1 MTRLRS
7 LSIRNQIIFL
17 IILMTLLPLGII
29 VYTAVSQLHHD
40 WDEAIEMT
48 TSVANQ
54 IENDQK
60 ILLAGAEQLATTVSI
75 LPVVTQRDAAAVSAL
90 LAELIKTNPQITNII
105 IVDSTGS
112 LWASAI
118 PAISALSYADRR
130 YFKNAVASG
139 RISSGE
145 YTIGK
150 ISPFPILSFAYPIK
164 DRSGAVSDV
173 MGVVFSLDRYSQLYK
188 GDNVTPV
195 SSILLVDHK
204 GTILYSSVDS
214 RLTGK
219 QDRPDLFTRM
229 TAGPNEGMFEANGNL
244 GVRRIFSYRKLW
256 LKGETTPYMYIRTG
270 LNKDYVV
277 TKARKDLMLGAG
289 VLLPAMLIMLV
300 LAIWFCK
307 RSILDKIMALLDTTE
322 KIARGD
328 LTARVPDHVAGGELG
343 ELGWAFNDMAERLQQ
358 ADKAQRESE
367 NKYRELV
374 ENANSIIL
382 KWDNDGR
389 VIYFNEFAEVFFGY
403 SGSEIIG
410 QSLIGT
416 IVPETESSG
425 RDLVSMI
432 QNIISNPDAFVNNE
446 NENICKNG
454 KRVWISWNNHA
465 LINTDGSKA
474 GILSVGQD
482 ISEQKKTEKILRQ
495 SEEKFSAVFHAS
507 PDAITLTR
515 LSDGTYLEVNEGFS
529 DITGYLPEEVIGKS
543 SAELSIWD
551 NPQERIQLL
560 QYLHESDIATN
571 KEFSLR
577 RKDGSIRIGQISL
590 RSIEINGE
598 QCLLGITRDVTE
610 RAYLQNELI
619 KAQRLESISVLAGGI
634 AHNFNNVLTGVIG
647 YISYAKKHLGD
658 SGKVLQIL
666 ESAENASY
674 RAAGLAR
681 QLLTFSQGTIPIR
694 KPVSVDA
701 LLEESVSL
709 FLSGSNVKG
718 TIASASHETIHA
730 DSQQI
735 SQAFNNIV
743 LNALQAMPDGGTL
756 AVRIDSITLDE
767 SNRYSLQPGKYVKII
782 FEDSGCGIAK
792 DDLIK
797 IYDPYFTTKESG
809 TGLGLSTTHSI
820 ISKHGGNIDVA
831 SEVGKG
837 TTVTILLP
845 STAEKPVD
853 DGKLG

>member
-1 MTRLRS
+1 M
-7 LSIRNQIIFL
+7 SIRNQIIFL
-17 IILMTLLPLGII
+17 ILLMTLLPLGII
-29 VYTAVSQLHHD
+29 VFSAIDRQHHD
-40 WDEAIEMT
+40 IDKAVT
-48 TSVANQ
+48 LNASVANQ

-75 LPVVTQRDAAAVSAL
+75 LPVVKQRNAEAVSSL
-90 LAELIKTNPQITNII
+90 LAELVKNNPQVTNII
-105 IVDSTGS
+105 IIDRTGS

-118 PAISALSYADRR
+118 PAKSALSYADRR

-139 RISSGE
+139 RVSSGE

-150 ISPFPILSFAYPIK
+150 ISPVPILSFAYPIK
-164 DRSGAVSDV
+164 DRSGAVTDV

-188 GDNVTPV
+188 GSNSTPA
-195 SSILLVDHK
+195 SSVLLIDHK

-214 RLTGK
+214 RLAGK

-229 TAGPNEGMFEANGNL
+229 TEGPDEGMFEADGNL
-244 GVRRIFSYRKLW
+244 GVRLIFSYRKLR
-256 LKGETTPYMYIRTG
+256 LKGESTPYMYIRNG
-270 LNKDYVV
+270 LNKDYVLA
-277 TKARKDLMLGAG
+277 TARKDFKFDAG
-289 VLLPAMLIMLV
+289 ILLPSMLIMLGM
-300 LAIWFCK
+300 AIWFCK
-307 RSILDKIMALLDTTE
+307 RNILDKIMALLDTTE
-322 KIARGD
+322 RIAHGD

-343 ELGWAFNDMAERLQQ
+343 ELGGAFNEMAHRLQL

-389 VIYFNEFAEVFFGY
+389 VIYFNEFAEMFFGY

-432 QNIISNPDAFVNNE
+432 QNISSNPEAFVNNE

-515 LSDGTYLEVNEGFS
+515 LSDGTYLEVNEGFF

-543 SAELSIWD
+543 SAELSIGD

-666 ESAENASY
+666 ESAENAAY

-756 AVRIDSITLDE
+756 AVRIDSTTLDE

-820 ISKHGGNIDVA
+820 ISKHGGHIDIA
-831 SEVGKG
+831 SEVGNG